1 MTHYIDLSHTFTAQM
16 PVYPGD
22 SLPELTKTD
31 HENHTNFHVKT
42 GMHVG
47 THIDAPLHMIKNGTS
62 LSDIPVDHFFGK
74 GHLIDARNKP
84 ITAGLL
90 ENHTIHPGDIIL
102 IHTGFSTHFRQP
114 EYFENYPEIT
124 EEFALKLVDLKVKIV
139 GMDTPSPDRE
149 PYKIHKILLGNNI
162 LIIEN
167 LTNLEQLENKE
178 FEIIALPP
186 KFETDASPLRV
197 VAKVKK

>member
-22 SLPELTKTD
+22 SFSELTKID
-31 HENHTNFHVKT
+31 HDTHTNFHIKT

-47 THIDAPLHMIKNGTS
+47 THIDAPLHMIENGKY
-62 LSDIPVDHFFGK
+62 LSEIPVDHFFGK

-84 ITAGLL
+84 ITATLL
-90 ENHTIHPGDIIL
+90 ENHQINPGDII
-102 IHTGFSTHFRQP
+102 IVHTGFSTHFRQP
-114 EYFENYPEIT
+114 EYYENYPEIT
-124 EEFALKLVDLKVKIV
+124 EEFAQKLVELKVKIV

-149 PYKIHKILLGNNI
+149 PYQIHKVLLSNNI

-186 KFETDASPLRV
+186 KFQADASPLRV
-197 VAKVKK
+197 VAKIKN

>member
-31 HENHTNFHVKT
+31 HETHTNFHVKT

-47 THIDAPLHMIKNGTS
+47 THIDAPIHMIKNGTK
-62 LSDIPVDHFFGK
+62 LSEIPVDHFFGK
-74 GHLIDARNKP
+74 GHLIDARNKS
-84 ITAGLL
+84 ITAEIL
-90 ENHTIHPGDIIL
+90 ENYTIHPGDIIL

-114 EYFENYPEIT
+114 EYFENYPDIT
-124 EEFALKLVDLKVKIV
+124 EKFAQKLVELKVKIV

-149 PYKIHKILLGNNI
+149 PYKIHKILLSNNI

-167 LTNLEQLENKE
+167 LTNLEQLKNKE

-197 VAKVKK
+197 VAKVK